1 MRLDVYLSSEGY
13 CDSRNI
19 ARAYIDDGKVTVNG
33 NVITKA
39 SYSVPDDAVVEV
51 DKTQFDFVARS
62 AQKLITAAKAFS
74 LDFTDKIAVDLGSS
88 TGGFCQVMLLSGIK
102 KIYAVDIG
110 TAQLHSKIRND
121 EKVIVM
127 ENTNARYISK
137 VDFDDEIDVVTSD
150 LSFISVKYVFDSA
163 YDVLRHGGEFVCLI
177 KPQFEV
183 GKRFV
188 GKNGVV
194 KDKRAIVMCV
204 NEIIDYA
211 LHVGFSASDI
221 SFSGLAGESGNKEFF
236 VYFRK
241 DGLKSKLDPRRISD
255 VILGE

>member
-1 MRLDVYLSSEGY
+1 MRLDVFLSSNGY

-19 ARAYIDDGKVTVNG
+19 ARAYIDDGKVSVNG
-33 NVITKA
+33 NIITKA
-39 SYSVPDDAVVEV
+39 SYNVPEDADVEV

-62 AQKLITAAKAFS
+62 AQKLITAIKSFS
-74 LDFTDKIAVDLGSS
+74 LDFTDKVAIDLGSS
-88 TGGFCQVMLLSGIK
+88 TGGFCQVMLLNGIK

-121 EKVIVM
+121 EKVVVM
-127 ENTNARYISK
+127 ENTNARYLSK
-137 VDFDDEIDVVTSD
+137 GDFNDVIDVVTCD
-150 LSFISVKYVFDSA
+150 LSFISVKYVFDST
-163 YDVLRHGGEFVCLI
+163 YDVLCKDGEFICLI

-194 KDKRAIVMCV
+194 KDKRAVVMCV

-211 LHVGFSASDI
+211 LHVGFSACDI
-221 SFSGLAGESGNKEFF
+221 SFSGLAGESGNREFF
-236 VYFRK
+236 VYFKK
-241 DGLKSKLDPRRISD
+241 DGLRSKLDPRKISD